1 VNQDQYTGRADIHM
15 HSTSSDGF
23 ATVHQI
29 LGYVA
34 RKQLLDVIA
43 ITDHDVMDSS
53 LWAYNHR
60 HNYPFDI
67 IPGVEVSSADG
78 HVLALWVTN
87 PIEPGM
93 SLKDTTTAI
102 HKQGGVA
109 ILAHPFEAIV
119 CPSAAWSY
127 LRNPQIIVEAGID
140 AIEIHNAGAFTP
152 GNNLLARRLA
162 NQLGLPTVGNSDGH
176 SIQAIGRG
184 TTSFK
189 GQTAD
194 DLRHA
199 ILTGDTV
206 VDGRMWPAKDY
217 VRLFPNLVRSKLE
230 ILGLRPTPQRVRV

>member
-1 VNQDQYTGRADIHM
+1 MQLSDQYTGRADIHM
-15 HSTSSDGF
+15 HSTASDGF
-23 ATVHQI
+23 ASIHQI

-34 RKQLLDVIA
+34 RKRLLNVIA

-78 HVLALWVTN
+78 HVLALWVTQ
-87 PIEPGM
+87 PIARDM
-93 SLKDTTTAI
+93 SLKDTVKAI
-102 HKQGGVA
+102 HKQGGMA

-127 LRNPQIIVEAGID
+127 LRNPHIIVDAGID

-162 NQLGLPTVGNSDGH
+162 KQLGLPTVGNSDGH
-176 SIQAIGRG
+176 SLDAIGRG
-184 TTSFK
+184 TTAFK
-189 GQTAD
+189 GRTAD
-194 DLRHA
+194 DLRQA
-199 ILTGDTV
+199 IQSGDTV
-206 VDGRMWPAKDY
+206 VSGSMWPARDY
-217 VRLFPNLVRSKLE
+217 VKLFPNLVRSKLE
-230 ILGLRPTPQRVRV
+230 ILGLRPTPQQA